1 MSEVPPALQAARN
14 SWACAMARDK
24 QGWLDLMTDD
34 ILIEDPIGV
43 GPTNPTGEGLRGK
56 AAVGEFFEQ
65 NIAPNKLTIT
75 PEESFTAGNES
86 AHVLT
91 LCNEFPDG
99 TKVIVHGVFTYRIDD
114 HAKLTNLRGYWRLE
128 DAKIEQPGG

>member
-1 MSEVPPALQAARN
+1 MSEVPAPLQAAHN
-14 SWACAMARDK
+14 SWGRAMARDK
-24 QGWLDLMTDD
+24 EGWLALMSDD

-43 GPTNPTGEGLRGK
+43 GPTNPTGEGVRGK
-56 AAVGEFFEQ
+56 AAVGEFFDQ
-65 NIAPNKLTIT
+65 NIAPNKLTI
-75 PEESFTAGNES
+75 EAQESFSAGNES

-99 TKVIVHGVFTYRIDD
+99 TKVIVHGVFTYRIGDD
-114 HAKLTNLRGYWRLE
+114 GLLTNLRGFWRLE